1 VNDILNWLYSQRRYS
16 KKIGLDRTRALLK
29 EMGNPQDSF
38 KAILIGGTNGKGS
51 TASNLASIFTH
62 AGIKAGFFSSPH
74 LSYFSERYLIDGKR
88 LKNREIKEALLKIKP
103 KAIKTEATFFEIATA
118 LACQLFKDN
127 KVEYAIMEVGIGG
140 VNDATNVLEPIQS
153 AITAISVEH
162 SAVLGK
168 TLAEIA
174 EKKAGI
180 MRKGIKTF
188 SSAQGDALKT
198 LKRVAKEKQA
208 KLVLLDDYNI
218 SEISKDWHSSKFT
231 LSGNK
236 FKLELETPLLGSYQ
250 LRNASLAALLAKNL
264 KIPDQAIKNGIKNT
278 VWPARLER
286 INYKNRIFV
295 LDGAHNPGAIN
306 ALIKSL
312 KELGISKMPVIFGVM
327 QTKDVMNMLEP
338 LTEIGKEFVFTQA
351 DSFRSTPAKE
361 LKKLCKIKSSYRS
374 HPKDA
379 IELAVK
385 KSKENERILVVG
397 SLYLMGEIRPL
408 LVRSKER

>member
-16 KKIGLDRTRALLK
+16 KKIGLERTRALLQ

-51 TASNLASIFTH
+51 TASNLASIFKE

-74 LSYFSERYLIDGKR
+74 LSYFSERFLIDGKR
-88 LKNREIKEALLKIKP
+88 LKSREIKEALLKIKP

-180 MRKGIKTF
+180 MRKDI
-188 SSAQGDALKT
+188 SSFVSTQGQALQT
-198 LKRVAKEKQA
+198 LKRVAKEKGA
-208 KLVLLDDYNI
+208 KLVLLDDYQI
-218 SEISKDWHSSKFT
+218 KEISKDWQSSKFI
-231 LSGNK
+231 LANK
-236 FKLELETPLLGSYQ
+236 QFALELQTPLLGNYQ

-264 KIPDQAIKNGIKNT
+264 KISDQAIKSGISKA

-286 INYKNRIFV
+286 IRYKERVFV
-295 LDGAHNPGAIN
+295 LDGAHNPGAIK
-306 ALIKSL
+306 ALIESL
-312 KELGISKMPVIFGVM
+312 KELKTTKMLLIFGVM
-327 QTKDVMNMLEP
+327 QTKDVENMLEP
-338 LTEIGKEFVFTQA
+338 LSEIAKEFIFTQA

-361 LKKLCKIKSSYRS
+361 LKKLCSLKSGYRS
-374 HPKDA
+374 KPKDA

-385 KSKENERILVVG
+385 RTKKNEKILVVG

-408 LVRSKER
+408 LLS